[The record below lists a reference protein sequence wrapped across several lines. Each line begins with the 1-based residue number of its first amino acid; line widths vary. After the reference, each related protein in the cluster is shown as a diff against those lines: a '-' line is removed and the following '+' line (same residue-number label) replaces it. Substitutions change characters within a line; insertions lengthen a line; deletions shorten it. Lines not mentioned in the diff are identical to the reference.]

1 MILLQRRILRSP
13 EVRAPRREAV
23 VLEGGAV
30 LPDAADVRLRLGQ
43 PAAPVQIRYHRRGTR
58 HAGPGHGAG
67 RGQMWRGKGNTQ

>member
-1 MILLQRRILRSP
+1 MILLQKRVLRSV
-13 EVRAPRREAV
+13 EMRAPRGETV

-58 HAGPGHGAG
+58 HAGPGHGAR
-67 RGQMWRGKGNTQ
+67 RG